1 MISAFPHEAPEP
13 LVSTHTES
21 CDPPDAARDA
31 LAVFAHELR
40 SPLAAALQG
49 LQLLCLSRA
58 DQAAQARA
66 LDLIQRQ
73 LRHAAR
79 LVEVTL
85 ADARGRSVAGSGSG
99 RRPAGPRRP
108 QMAAARLRRECREHA
123 RPAGTSRH
131 VGSPS
136 CRESPCQIK
145 LLLAPRRSPY
155 PPTAARS
162 RSLRR
167 AATCWRRCRL
177 DPSGTSSTTNF
188 PTAWSL
194 TARATTARRGKG
206 AGAAPPRP
214 AWASSPSPWLPRPPT
229 TS

>member
-13 LVSTHTES
+13 LVSTRTES

-40 SPLAAALQG
+40 SPLSAALQG

-85 ADARGRSVAGSGSG
+85 ADARGRSVAGSG
-99 RRPAGPRRP
+99 
-108 QMAAARLRRECREHA
+108 AADA
-123 RPAGTSRH
+123 
-131 VGSPS
+131 
-136 CRESPCQIK
+136 
-145 LLLAPRRSPY
+145 LLAR
-155 PPTAARS
+155 
-162 RSLRR
+162 
-167 AATCWRRCRL
+167 
-177 DPSGTSSTTNF
+177 DGH
-188 PTAWSL
+188 
-194 TARATTARRGKG
+194 K
-206 AGAAPPRP
+206 
-214 AWASSPSPWLPRPPT
+214 WLPPASDANAANTPGPPGHPAT
-229 TS
+229 